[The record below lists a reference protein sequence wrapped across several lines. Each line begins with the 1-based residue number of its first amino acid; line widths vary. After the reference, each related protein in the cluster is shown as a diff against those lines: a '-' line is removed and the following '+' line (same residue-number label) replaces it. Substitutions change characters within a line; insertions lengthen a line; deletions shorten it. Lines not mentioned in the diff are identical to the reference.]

1 MSTIHPC
8 LPMKPSLLLA
18 CVFVMLSASS
28 IAQDLRIHFKGDSLK
43 TYSVSQIDSLTVL
56 PCAPDSLIVTAVSP
70 SLDCVET
77 FPRPTFTWST
87 QFPAVRPGKLS
98 YTLTVVEGKIDE
110 DPAVSIAKNKPVFVQ
125 ANLTA
130 QRLQLPATVPSLK
143 EGVPYLWHVEAYDG
157 VTRIAVSNLEA
168 FHVLLA
174 RFPFDLREIFCC
186 KNGLL
191 TNGSFEMG
199 LRPGPLN
206 GNGGVASWTAA
217 YGAPV
222 ASAKDGCDDPGFIS
236 LSGNRTSGSAIAQVL
251 APSNKIIQGKRY
263 RVSFCVLYSD
273 VARGSRYARVRAVA
287 YNGTLPSYGVHPVPS
302 STVSTIGQ
310 SGKMSY
316 GNWITT
322 SLPVW
327 RANRNYD
334 AVAFYVCSD
343 SPDTTAYCS
352 IDNVCIM
359 ETTDSVSCDDVLYS
373 DVGDPIIPSE
383 LASYREPTITE
394 VREYR
399 EEERGSVSDLYGDM
413 GNTALDTWY
422 PNNDPCASVGGTVP
436 PEALNYNITDS
447 LAGLG
452 LPGGVAQLDSILGAV
467 VPDTSSSPTFPPI
480 AGDTSQCRKDFVA
493 DNSQPFGG
501 RDIIYVHGLQLN
513 HLCDIKSNVRGSEK
527 KWPADKAEFYA
538 GGYFK
543 TVAEDN
549 WRDHIAAF
557 LPGHTNRYLI
567 VSYNCSQR
575 LDVAVNAILTQI
587 RDAMADGTGV
597 VNPNGKDS
605 SKLCFGRNAVI
616 ISHSTGG
623 PVVDVAMSIANK
635 TKSDAALRASY
646 GNVGFISDRIRAHV
660 SLTGAQSGSRLASTV
675 VALQASPTIATL
687 ATAALALLDCID
699 LTQAN
704 FYSLISSSILI
715 DLVPVVMR
723 VKWSSS
729 INSTPVPVL
738 AITGGHPTAI
748 LGPVKY
754 ALHPGLDDGVLTTSC
769 TSSNPNIE
777 TILTPSGYFRDGA
790 FYRVFDMGIGGTRGV
805 GYYLDQTLTTLPGWI
820 GGGMVTHLSAT
831 GMVQPVA
838 GTLAL
843 FDPHN
848 RFSNHYSFIQ
858 SASDHIQ
865 GAHRYIPS
873 NYNYATSPGFD
884 NFEESRAI
892 TDPFVY
898 SSGLVS
904 TAMTTMQHETVKGR
918 YLTIGFHLPW
928 LRRKSGFPFWEF
940 YLRYFSWTITIWER
954 RYHNLAG
961 YQTKGYA
968 HYVYDYVLRP

>member
-1 MSTIHPC
+1 MNTFLPF
-8 LPMKPSLLLA
+8 LPMRTPSLIACAFVLL
-18 CVFVMLSASS
+18 VVSS
-28 IAQDLRIHFKGDSLK
+28 TAQDLRIHFKGDSLR
-43 TYSVSQIDSLTVL
+43 TFPVSQIDSVTVL
-56 PCAPDSLIVTAVSP
+56 PCAPDSLLISAISP
-70 SLDCVET
+70 SMDCIET
-77 FPRPTFTWST
+77 NGRPTFSWAVTY
-87 QFPAVRPGKLS
+87 PAIRPGKLS
-98 YTLTVVEGKIDE
+98 YTLTVVEGKAEE
-110 DPAVSIAKNKPVFVQ
+110 DPEVSIATAKPVFTQSNVTKEQ
-125 ANLTA
+125 F
-130 QRLQLPATVPSLK
+130 QLPATVPSLK
-143 EGVPYLWHVEAYDG
+143 EGVPYVWRVEAFDG
-157 VTRIAVSNLEA
+157 TKRIAVSGIEA

-174 RFPFDLREIFCC
+174 RFPFDLREVFCC
-186 KNGLL
+186 KNGLV

-206 GNGGVASWTAA
+206 GIGSSTWWAAA
-217 YGAPV
+217 YGAPAV
-222 ASAKDGCDDPGFIS
+222 SNEDGCDDPGFAT
-236 LSGNRTSGSAIAQVL
+236 LSGNRTSGSAISQVL
-251 APSNKIIQGKRY
+251 SPANKIIQGKRY
-263 RVSFCVLYSD
+263 RVSFCMKYSD
-273 VARGSRYARVRAVA
+273 VARGSRYARVRALA
-287 YNGTLPSYGVHPVPS
+287 YNGSLPSFGVHPTPS
-302 STVSTIGQ
+302 STVAVVGQ
-310 SGKMSY
+310 SGKTSY
-316 GNWITT
+316 GNWVTT

-343 SPDTTAYCS
+343 SPDSTAYCS
-352 IDNVCIM
+352 IDNICIM
-359 ETTDSVSCDDVLYS
+359 ETTDSVSCDDVVYS
-373 DVGDPIIPSE
+373 DVGEPIIPSE
-383 LASYREPTITE
+383 LASYREPTISE

-399 EEERGSVSDLYGDM
+399 EDERGSVSDLYGDL

-422 PNNDPCASVGGTVP
+422 PNNDPCASVGGTIP
-436 PEALNYNITDS
+436 LEAQNYDITDS
-447 LAGLG
+447 LSGLG
-452 LPGGVAQLDSILGAV
+452 ISGGVVQLDSILGSVA
-467 VPDTSSSPTFPPI
+467 PDTTSSTVFPPI
-480 AGDTSQCRKDFVA
+480 ARDTSQCRKDFVA

-513 HLCDIKSNVRGSEK
+513 HLCDIKSNVHGASAT
-527 KWPADKAEFYA
+527 WPVNKAEFYA

-549 WRDHIAAF
+549 WKDHIAAF
-557 LPGHTNRYLI
+557 LPGHTNRYLV
-567 VSYNCSQR
+567 VSYNCAQR
-575 LDVAVNAILTQI
+575 LDVAVNAVLTQI
-587 RDAMADGTGV
+587 RDAMADGIGV
-597 VNPNGKDS
+597 VYPKGRDS
-605 SKLCFGRNAVI
+605 LCFGRNAVI

-635 TKSDAALRASY
+635 TKTDAALRASY
-646 GNVGFISDRIRAHV
+646 GDVGFISDRIRAHV
-660 SLTGAQSGSRLASTV
+660 SLTGAQSGSRLATTV
-675 VALQASPTIATL
+675 VALQASPTIAVL
-687 ATAALALLDCID
+687 ATAAMALLDCIEI
-699 LTQAN
+699 TQSN
-704 FYSLISSSILI
+704 FYSLISGSVLI

-723 VKWSSS
+723 TKWSSS

-738 AITGGHPTAI
+738 AIAGGHPTAI
-748 LGPVKY
+748 VGPVKY

-769 TSSNPNIE
+769 SSSNPNIE
-777 TILTPSGYFRDGA
+777 TILSPSGYFRDGPP
-790 FYRVFDMGIGGTRGV
+790 YRVFDMGIGGTRGI

-838 GTLAL
+838 GTLSL

-848 RFSNHYSFIQ
+848 RFANHFSFIQ

-873 NYNYATSPGFD
+873 NYNYATSPGFE

-904 TAMTTMQHETVKGR
+904 SAMTTMQQETVKGL

-928 LRRKSGFPFWEF
+928 LRRKNRFPYWEF
-940 YLRYFSWTITIWER
+940 YLKYFTWTITIWER